1 MAAEFALRRRL
12 LYGTAIFLLGALAF
26 LPAAHI
32 YPPLDLDLTLVF
44 LGVVSFVALSG
55 AIWLDQLA
63 RRHQTS
69 QPLKRILYG
78 LLPIPWMLAAL
89 LWVNGRFDV
98 SAPVTLT
105 TQVVGRFSMPG
116 TLRSSR
122 LMVVSWRE
130 GRRMERLAISGE
142 EFVRFREGD
151 TAIVKLQEGLLGI
164 PWVYAVYRK

>member
-1 MAAEFALRRRL
+1 
-12 LYGTAIFLLGALAF
+12 LA
-26 LPAAHI
+26 
-32 YPPLDLDLTLVF
+32 V
-44 LGVVSFVALSG
+44 
-55 AIWLDQLA
+55 
-63 RRHQTS
+63 
-69 QPLKRILYG
+69 
-78 LLPIPWMLAAL
+78 L

-98 SAPVTLT
+98 SVPVTYS

-130 GRRMERLAISGE
+130 GRRIERLAISGE

-151 TAIVKLQEGLLGI
+151 TAVVKLQEGLVGI